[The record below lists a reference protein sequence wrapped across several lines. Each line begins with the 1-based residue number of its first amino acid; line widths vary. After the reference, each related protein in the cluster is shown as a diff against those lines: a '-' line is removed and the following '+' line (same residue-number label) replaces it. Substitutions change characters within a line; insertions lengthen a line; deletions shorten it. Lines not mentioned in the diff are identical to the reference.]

1 MLEAVSNCGPRGMMI
16 TPQGEQNPAYSPTFD
31 IGCKASFPC
40 CNTAPKLRKVFMNT
54 WALIVAAGQ
63 GIRLRERTGRLPK
76 QFLPFRG
83 VPLFW
88 TGARVFSRVP
98 AVKGIVFVLP
108 PAWSDLEDSAQPSYF
123 PQALCGKGTFSQNDL
138 AAAYGAMLAE
148 LDRQE
153 PLGLPWRSVL
163 GGERR
168 QDSVALGLAALP
180 SGCDAV
186 LVHDGAR
193 PFVSPALIQR
203 ILQPLRSG
211 VPAAVPALPLG
222 DTVKQVDG
230 EGMVV
235 CTLERSSLRAVQTPQ
250 GFMLP
255 MLRKA
260 HERATREGW
269 DVTDDASL
277 LERCG
282 MAVQLVPGDEG
293 NRKITT
299 PDDLDLLGPDPAMSI
314 ISGMSAISGSRETI
328 GAHTHMIPC
337 SGFGYDVHRYDG
349 DRPFILG
356 GVPIACDVRVK
367 AHSDGDTLLHALM
380 DALLGCIGAGDI
392 GLLFPDDDP
401 ALDNIPSGVL
411 LSEVLE
417 HCRRAG
423 LVMCHVDITIVAQ
436 VPRIAPHRQAIA
448 ANLAKLLQLPLQT
461 VNVKATTEE
470 GLGFTGAKQGIKVMA
485 LVSGLRP
492 GM

>member
-1 MLEAVSNCGPRGMMI
+1 
-16 TPQGEQNPAYSPTFD
+16 
-31 IGCKASFPC
+31 
-40 CNTAPKLRKVFMNT
+40 MNT

-63 GIRLRERTGRLPK
+63 GTRLRERTGRLPK
-76 QFLPFRG
+76 QFLSFRG
-83 VPLFW
+83 LPLFW
-88 TGARVFSRVP
+88 AGARVFSRVP
-98 AVKGIVFVLP
+98 AVKGLVFVLP
-108 PAWSDLEDSAQPSYF
+108 PSWPDIEDDALPSHLT
-123 PQALCGKGTFSQNDL
+123 QALRGGGTFSQNDL

-148 LDRQE
+148 LDRLE
-153 PLGLPWRSVL
+153 PIGLPWQSVL

-180 SGCDAV
+180 SDCDAV

-203 ILQPLRSG
+203 VLGSLRPG

-230 EGMVV
+230 DGMVV

-260 HERATREGW
+260 HEKAAREGW

-282 MAVQLVPGDEG
+282 LAVQLVPGDEG
-293 NRKITT
+293 NRKITM
-299 PDDLDLLGPDPAMSI
+299 PDDLDLLGPDPAVSAMPA
-314 ISGMSAISGSRETI
+314 ISGISAISGSHEIT

-356 GVPIACDVRVK
+356 GVPIACDVRIK

-392 GLLFPDDDP
+392 GLLFPDTDP
-401 ALDNIPSGVL
+401 ALDNIPSGIL

-423 LVMCHVDITIVAQ
+423 FVMCHVDITIVAQ
-436 VPRIAPHRQAIA
+436 MPRIAPHRQAIA
-448 ANLAKLLQLPLQT
+448 ANLAKLLQLPLKA

-485 LVSGLRP
+485 LVSGMRP